1 MDDTIVALSTPYGE
15 SGIGVIRLSGPAA
28 IDIAQKIFKTR
39 KRLENI
45 PSHRAVLGHIINP
58 KTNEKLDECLLL
70 IMRAPH
76 SYTGEDTVEFYVH
89 GSPVLEELVI
99 KLLIELG
106 ARLASPGEFTK
117 RAFLNGKL
125 DLSRAEAII
134 DIIQAKSE
142 IGLKS
147 SYIQLQGKLSS
158 EIKPIMEVLKGL
170 IAELEAGID
179 FPEEVEFSYE
189 SIEERISNIIE
200 RLSTLLG
207 GAYFTRLYRKGLYCP
222 IVGRPNVGK
231 SSLLNI
237 LLGEERAIVTP
248 IPGTTRDTIIES
260 LSIDGIPIT
269 LVDTAGI
276 RDTQDLV
283 ESIGVNRTLS
293 SIENADIVLWVVDVS
308 EPLREEDLEI
318 EEITRGK
325 KRIIVLNKIDLDSRV
340 IYTDNVKDYGPFV
353 EVSCKTGEG
362 IDKLRLKLK
371 EFLGNIPSPEIVV
384 PINARHE
391 ALIKRCINRLTNA
404 LEGIKSKFPIDV
416 IAGEIW
422 ESYNILG
429 EITGET
435 ASIDIVEE
443 IFSRFCVGK

>member
-15 SGIGVIRLSGPAA
+15 SGIGVIRLSGPTSLEL
-28 IDIAQKIFKTR
+28 AQRVFKGK
-39 KRLENI
+39 KRLEDV
-45 PSHRAVLGHIINP
+45 PSHRVVFGYIINP
-58 KTNEKLDECLLL
+58 KTGERLDECLLL
-70 IMRAPH
+70 VLKAPH
-76 SYTGEDTVEFYVH
+76 SYTGEDTVEFFVH
-89 GSPVLEELVI
+89 GSPILEELII
-99 KLLIELG
+99 KLLIECG
-106 ARLASPGEFTK
+106 ARLALPGEFTK

-134 DIIQAKSE
+134 DIIQARSE
-142 IGLKS
+142 VGLKS
-147 SYIQLQGKLSS
+147 SFIQLQGRLSEELSS
-158 EIKPIMEVLKGL
+158 IMDMLRDL
-170 IAELEAGID
+170 ITELEAGID

-189 SIEERISNIIE
+189 RVEERISDIIG
-200 RLSTLLG
+200 RLTKILD

-260 LSIDGIPIT
+260 ISIGGIPVT

-276 RDTQDLV
+276 RDTKDLV
-283 ESIGVNRTLS
+283 ESIGVNRTVS
-293 SIENADIVLWVVDVS
+293 TIEDSDIVIWVIDVS
-308 EPLREEDLEI
+308 EPLMEDDLEI
-318 EEITRGK
+318 ERLTKGK
-325 KRIIVLNKIDLDSRV
+325 KRVLVLNKIDLDNRV
-340 IYTDNVKDYGPFV
+340 IYIDDVSHLGPVV
-353 EVSCKTGEG
+353 EISCKTGKG
-362 IDKLRLKLK
+362 IDKLKSRLK
-371 EFLGNIPSPEIVV
+371 EMLGDIPSPNQVI
-384 PINARHE
+384 PINSRHE
-391 ALIKRCINRLTNA
+391 ALIRRSIDRLSEA
-404 LEGIKSKFPIDV
+404 LEGIKSRLPVDV
-416 IAGEIW
+416 LSGDIW

>member
-15 SGIGVIRLSGPAA
+15 SGIGVIRLSGSAS
-28 IDIAQKIFKTR
+28 IEVAQKVFKG
-39 KRLENI
+39 KRNLKDV
-45 PSHRAVLGHIINP
+45 PSHKAVFGYVINP
-58 KTNEKLDECLLL
+58 QTGEKLDECLLL
-70 IMRAPH
+70 IMRGPH

-89 GSPVLEELVI
+89 GSPMLEELII
-99 KLLIELG
+99 KLLVELG
-106 ARLASPGEFTK
+106 ARLALPGEFTK

-142 IGLKS
+142 AGLKS
-147 SYIQLQGKLSS
+147 SFIQLQGRLSG
-158 EIKPIMEVLKGL
+158 EIKPIMEDLKDL

-179 FPEEVEFSYE
+179 FPEEVEISYE
-189 SIEERISNIIE
+189 SIKERISNIIE
-200 RLSTLLG
+200 RLSNILG

-248 IPGTTRDTIIES
+248 IPGTTRDTITESISIE
-260 LSIDGIPIT
+260 GIPLT
-269 LVDTAGI
+269 LIDTAGI
-276 RDTQDLV
+276 RETQDLV
-283 ESIGVNRTLS
+283 ESIGVNRTIA
-293 SIENADIVLWVVDVS
+293 SIENADIVIWVVDAS
-308 EPLREEDLEI
+308 EPLMEEDLEI
-318 EEITRGK
+318 EKITKNK
-325 KRIIVLNKIDLDSRV
+325 KRVIALNKIDLPDRLLY
-340 IYTDNVKDYGPFV
+340 IETLELYGPVV
-353 EVSCKTGEG
+353 EISCKTGEG
-362 IDKLRLKLK
+362 IDRLRSKLK
-371 EFLGNIPSPEIVV
+371 ELLGSIPSPELVI
-384 PINARHE
+384 PINSRHE
-391 ALIKRCINRLTNA
+391 ALIKRCIGRLSTA
-404 LEGIKSKFPIDV
+404 LEGINIKFPIDI

-435 ASIDIVEE
+435 TSIDIVEE

>member
-15 SGIGVIRLSGPAA
+15 SGIGVIRLSGSAS
-28 IDIAQKIFKTR
+28 IEIAQRIFKSK
-39 KRLENI
+39 KRLKDV
-45 PSHRAVLGHIINP
+45 PSHRAILGYIINP
-58 KTNEKLDECLLL
+58 KTGERLDECLLL

-89 GSPVLEELVI
+89 GSPVLEELII

-106 ARLASPGEFTK
+106 ARLALPGEFTK

-142 IGLKS
+142 AGLKS
-147 SYIQLQGKLSS
+147 SFTQLQGRLSS
-158 EIKPIMEVLKGL
+158 EIKPIMEELKAL

-179 FPEEVEFSYE
+179 FPEEVELSYE
-189 SIEERISNIIE
+189 SVGERISNIIE
-200 RLSTLLG
+200 KLNNLLG
-207 GAYFTRLYRKGLYCP
+207 GAYFTRLYRKGLSCP

-260 LSIDGIPIT
+260 ISIDGIPLT
-269 LVDTAGI
+269 LIDTAGI
-276 RDTQDLV
+276 RETQDLV
-283 ESIGVNRTLS
+283 ESIGVNRTIS
-293 SIENADIVLWVVDVS
+293 SIENADIVIWVVDVT

-318 EEITRGK
+318 EKITRDK
-325 KRIIVLNKIDLDSRV
+325 KRIIALNKIDLSNRLLYIEDLEV
-340 IYTDNVKDYGPFV
+340 YGPVV
-353 EVSCKTGEG
+353 EVSCKTGDG
-362 IDKLRLKLK
+362 IDRLKLRLKEL
-371 EFLGNIPSPEIVV
+371 LGSVPSPEFVV

-391 ALIKRCINRLTNA
+391 ALIKRCISRLSNA
-404 LEGIKSKFPIDV
+404 LEGINTNLPID
-416 IAGEIW
+416 IITGEVW

-435 ASIDIVEE
+435 TSIDIVEE

>member
-1 MDDTIVALSTPYGE
+1 MYDTIVALSTPYGE
-15 SGIGVIRLSGPAA
+15 SGIGVIRLSGSTS
-28 IDIAQKIFKTR
+28 IEIAQKIFRGK
-39 KRLENI
+39 KNLKDV
-45 PSHRAVLGHIINP
+45 PSHKAVFGYIINP
-58 KTNEKLDECLLL
+58 KTEERLDECLLL

-89 GSPVLEELVI
+89 GSPVLEELII

-106 ARLASPGEFTK
+106 ARLALPGEFTK

-125 DLSRAEAII
+125 DLARAEAII

-142 IGLKS
+142 AGLRS
-147 SYIQLQGKLSS
+147 SFSQLQGRLS
-158 EIKPIMEVLKGL
+158 EEVKPIMEDLKEL

-179 FPEEVEFSYE
+179 FPEEVEVSYE
-189 SIEERISNIIE
+189 SISERISNIIE
-200 RLSTLLG
+200 RLNNLLG

-248 IPGTTRDTIIES
+248 IPGTTRDTITESISIE
-260 LSIDGIPIT
+260 GIPLT
-269 LVDTAGI
+269 LIDTAGI
-276 RDTQDLV
+276 RETQDLV
-283 ESIGVNRTLS
+283 ESIGVNRTMS
-293 SIENADIVLWVVDVS
+293 SIENADIVIWVVDVT
-308 EPLREEDLEI
+308 EPLKEEDLEI
-318 EEITRGK
+318 EKITRNK
-325 KRIIVLNKIDLDSRV
+325 KRIITLNKIDLNNRLLYIEDL
-340 IYTDNVKDYGPFV
+340 KMYGPVV

-362 IDKLRLKLK
+362 IDRLRLKLK
-371 EFLGNIPSPEIVV
+371 ELLGNVPSPEFVI
-384 PINARHE
+384 PINTRHE
-391 ALIKRCINRLTNA
+391 ALIKRCINRLLTA
-404 LEGIKSKFPIDV
+404 LEGINTKLPIDIV
-416 IAGEIW
+416 AGEVW

-435 ASIDIVEE
+435 AGIDIVEE

>member
-15 SGIGVIRLSGPAA
+15 SGIGVIRLSGPTSLEL
-28 IDIAQKIFKTR
+28 AQRVFKGK
-39 KRLENI
+39 KRLEDV
-45 PSHRAVLGHIINP
+45 PSHRVVFGYIINP
-58 KTNEKLDECLLL
+58 KTGERLDECLLL
-70 IMRAPH
+70 VLKAPH
-76 SYTGEDTVEFYVH
+76 SYTGEDTVEFFVH
-89 GSPVLEELVI
+89 GSPILEELII
-99 KLLIELG
+99 KLLIECG
-106 ARLASPGEFTK
+106 ARLALPGEFTK

-134 DIIQAKSE
+134 DIIQARSE
-142 IGLKS
+142 VGLKS
-147 SYIQLQGKLSS
+147 SFIQLQGRLSEELSS
-158 EIKPIMEVLKGL
+158 IMDMLRDL
-170 IAELEAGID
+170 ITELEAGID

-189 SIEERISNIIE
+189 RVEERISDIIG
-200 RLSTLLG
+200 RLTKILD

-260 LSIDGIPIT
+260 ISIGGIPVT

-276 RDTQDLV
+276 RDTKDLV
-283 ESIGVNRTLS
+283 ESIGVNRTVS
-293 SIENADIVLWVVDVS
+293 TIEDSDIVIWVIDVS
-308 EPLREEDLEI
+308 EPLMEDDLEI
-318 EEITRGK
+318 ERLTKGK
-325 KRIIVLNKIDLDSRV
+325 KRLLVLNKIDLDNRV
-340 IYTDNVKDYGPFV
+340 IYIDDVSHLGPVV
-353 EVSCKTGEG
+353 EISCKTGKG
-362 IDKLRLKLK
+362 IDKLKSRLK
-371 EFLGNIPSPEIVV
+371 EMLGDIPSPNQVI
-384 PINARHE
+384 PINSRHE
-391 ALIKRCINRLTNA
+391 ALIRRSIDRLSEA
-404 LEGIKSKFPIDV
+404 LEGIKSRLPVDV
-416 IAGEIW
+416 LSGDIW

>member
-15 SGIGVIRLSGPAA
+15 SGIGVIRLSGPAS
-28 IDIAQKIFKTR
+28 IDIAQKVFKT
-39 KRLENI
+39 KKKFEEI
-45 PSHRAVLGHIINP
+45 PSHRAVLGYIVNP
-58 KTNEKLDECLLL
+58 KTDEKLDECLLL
-70 IMRAPH
+70 IMKAPH

-106 ARLASPGEFTK
+106 ARLALPGEFTK

-142 IGLKS
+142 VGLKS
-147 SYIQLQGKLSS
+147 SYAQLQGKLSS
-158 EIKPIMEVLKGL
+158 EIKPVMDTLKSL

-179 FPEEVEFSYE
+179 FPEEVELSYE

-200 RLSTLLG
+200 KLNTLLE

-248 IPGTTRDTIIES
+248 IPGTTRDTITES
-260 LSIDGIPIT
+260 VSIAGIPVTMI
-269 LVDTAGI
+269 DTAGI

-293 SIENADIVLWVVDVS
+293 SIENADIVIWVIDVS
-308 EPLREEDLEI
+308 EHLKSEDLEI
-318 EEITRGK
+318 EKITREK

-340 IYTDNVKDYGPFV
+340 IYIDDVKDYGPVV
-353 EVSCKTGEG
+353 EISCKTGEG
-362 IDKLRLKLK
+362 IDKLKLKLK
-371 EFLGNIPSPEIVV
+371 ELLGSVPSPDLVV

-391 ALIKRCINRLTNA
+391 ALIKRCISRLSDA
-404 LEGIKSKFPIDV
+404 LDGIRSKFPIDV